1 MKQKILKAIES
12 KDLSL
17 TEKINIVEKALM
29 LESLERN
36 NWIKLKAAQELRVT
50 YRIFNYKYSKF
61 GLDELNPRRK
71 KLKSYQII

>member
-1 MKQKILKAIES
+1 VKQKILKAIES